1 MREALYDSAWGPIA
15 VAIAVGCLMLVAT
28 LVALARPRG
37 AWLRERLGA
46 YDAPG
51 GGTATAGSSAGPSRL
66 RLESLYGATERRFH
80 HTRVWRSVHRLV
92 ERSNVRFSA
101 AEALFLSAGLGLGL
115 AVVAS
120 VLGQSGLIVLILL
133 VVGLAIV
140 PAALSWKANR
150 RLKQFDEQLGDTLLT
165 MAGSLK
171 VGHSFTQSVQA
182 IVDKGAPPTSEEFD
196 RLLAET
202 RLGQPMDEALERMA
216 ERIGSKDLE
225 FVLMSVRIQRQVGGS
240 LAGLFETVAETV
252 RERQQFR
259 RKVQALTAMA
269 RVSAYVLLALPFVT
283 AFAITLINPGYLNP
297 LFKTNMGNALLLLG
311 LVGMALGAVVLRR
324 ISNVKG

>member
-1 MREALYDSAWGPIA
+1 MKEALYDTAWGPIA
-15 VAIAVGCLMLVAT
+15 VAIAVGSLMLVAT

-37 AWLRERLGA
+37 EWLRDRLGA
-46 YDAPG
+46 YDGPG
-51 GGTATAGSSAGPSRL
+51 GGTATAGSDTSRL
-66 RLESLYGATERRFH
+66 GLGSLYGATERRFH
-80 HTRVWRSVHRLV
+80 HTRLWRRVHLLV
-92 ERSNVRFSA
+92 ERSNVSFST
-101 AEALFLSAGLGLGL
+101 AEALFLTAGLGLGA
-115 AVVAS
+115 AVVTS
-120 VLGQSGLIVLILL
+120 VLGQSGLIVLLSFA
-133 VVGLAIV
+133 VGLAII
-140 PAALSWKANR
+140 PAVLSWKSNR
-150 RLKQFDEQLGDTLLT
+150 RLKRFDDQLGDTLLT

-171 VGHSFTQSVQA
+171 VGHSFNQSVQA

-196 RLLAET
+196 RLLTAT

-259 RKVQALTAMA
+259 RKVEALTAMA
-269 RVSAYVLLALPFVT
+269 RVSAYVLLALPFLT

-297 LFKTNMGNALLLLG
+297 LFNTEGGNLLLMLG
-311 LVGMALGAVVLRR
+311 FAGMALGAVVLRR